1 MTRHRLV
8 VATIAAAFTLAG
20 CDLIGGAGS
29 SADTQMTN
37 VEIQPGT
44 ASDEMITLDAASGD
58 GTAIDTSTAI
68 APPVPGEEASDTE
81 AADDAAA
88 DPDTPVASDDADTDA
103 RPGDVVIRPP
113 GGRAE
118 GDAPAKK

>member
-1 MTRHRLV
+1 MTRHRL
-8 VATIAAAFTLAG
+8 AAACIVTAFALAG
-20 CDLIGGAGS
+20 CDLIGGGS

-44 ASDEMITLDAASGD
+44 ASDEMVTLDAASGD
-58 GTAIDTSTAI
+58 GTAVDTSTAVGP
-68 APPVPGEEASDTE
+68 ALPGEPSSDAEAD
-81 AADDAAA
+81 ADAAA
-88 DPDTPVASDDADTDA
+88 DPDAPAAAGDAEVET

-113 GGRAE
+113 AGRAE